1 MRDIWT
7 WIAGVVVVL
16 GIVALLV
23 AGRGDRQGYWTGRG
37 PEVQRAP
44 QVTPTPIDRLMQRSP
59 GQ

>member
-1 MRDIWT
+1 MRDIWV
-7 WIAGVVVVL
+7 WIAGFVVTL

-23 AGRGDRQGYWTGRG
+23 TARGDRQSYWTGRG